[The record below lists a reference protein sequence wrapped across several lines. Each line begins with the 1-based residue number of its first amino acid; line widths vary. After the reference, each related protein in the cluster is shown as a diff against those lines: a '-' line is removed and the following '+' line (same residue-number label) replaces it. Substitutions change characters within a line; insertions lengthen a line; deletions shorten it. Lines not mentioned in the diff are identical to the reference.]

1 MAQMGRPRT
10 FDRDEALR
18 RAMMLFWEQGY
29 EGVTLSDLQV
39 AMGGITPPS
48 FYAAFGS
55 KEQLFREAVDLFVT
69 TVGAKAVQ
77 ALSAHDTARG
87 AVEAMLYESVK
98 AFCGADTPRGCLLVL
113 GAMNCTRA
121 NKAVQDHLLA
131 FRRQVP
137 QIIKRRLERG
147 VTDGDLSA
155 AADLAAM
162 AAFYATVQ
170 HGLAISAR
178 DGAPRIALTA
188 AVSGAMAAWS
198 ELATSSTRLRARKV
212 RGGAA
217 DTVSGSGRA
226 RVRATRPVAKS

>member
-18 RAMMLFWEQGY
+18 SAMVLFWELGF
-29 EGVTLSDLQV
+29 EAVTLGDLQA

-55 KEQLFREAVDLFVT
+55 KEKLFREAVDLFVS

-77 ALSAHDTARG
+77 ALNAQGTARG

-98 AFCGADTPRGCLLVL
+98 AFRGADTPSGCLLVL
-113 GAMNCTRA
+113 GAMNCTHA

-131 FRRQVP
+131 LRRQVP

-147 VTDGDLSA
+147 VADGDLSA
-155 AADLAAM
+155 AADLAAL

-178 DGAPRIALTA
+178 DGASRKSLRTS
-188 AVSGAMAAWS
+188 VKYAMAAWD
-198 ELATSSTRLRARKV
+198 ELTR
-212 RGGAA
+212 
-217 DTVSGSGRA
+217 
-226 RVRATRPVAKS
+226 